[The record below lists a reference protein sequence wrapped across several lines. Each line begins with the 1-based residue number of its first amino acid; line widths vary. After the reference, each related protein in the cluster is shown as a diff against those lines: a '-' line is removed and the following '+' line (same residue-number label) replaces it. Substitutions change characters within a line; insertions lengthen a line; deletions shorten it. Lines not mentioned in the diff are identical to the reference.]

1 MSCITILRQL
11 QCHLVMR
18 NDNDEYELAMTHLM
32 TAIVISGA
40 MMVQLRNVR
49 GAMMMLEGQRI
60 KFFGFRP
67 ILILLSARAARTDF
81 CASSPSPSFCLF
93 SHNHI
98 CFTFI
103 QVHS

>member
-1 MSCITILRQL
+1 
-11 QCHLVMR
+11 
-18 NDNDEYELAMTHLM
+18 MTELM
-32 TAIVISGA
+32 TAIVISGP

-81 CASSPSPSFCLF
+81 CASSPSPLF
-93 SHNHI
+93 WL
-98 CFTFI
+98 FFLQPPYTFI
-103 QVHS
+103 RVYSQLLKKLLG